1 MRRVSVQAAQYES
14 QMKDLEVS
22 SGLLVSIIADW
33 MPQSK
38 LSEGLSNFRAIDSFL
53 QEAFTVLRVR
63 LVVFVFTVV
72 LTL

>member
-1 MRRVSVQAAQYES
+1 MQ
-14 QMKDLEVS
+14 
-22 SGLLVSIIADW
+22 
-33 MPQSK
+33 QSK

-63 LVVFVFTVV
+63 LVAFVFTVV